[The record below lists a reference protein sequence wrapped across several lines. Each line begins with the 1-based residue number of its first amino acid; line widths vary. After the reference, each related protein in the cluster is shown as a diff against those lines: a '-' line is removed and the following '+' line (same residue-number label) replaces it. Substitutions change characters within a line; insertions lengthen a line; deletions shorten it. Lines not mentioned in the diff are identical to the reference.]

1 MDSREHRSPTPT
13 DDHVDHDSALAAD
26 DYATRR
32 VPDSQT
38 QRTWD
43 ISLVRM
49 GLTVSASDLVFGYTI
64 GLYFGFWQAVLI
76 SLAISLVIA
85 VVSVAMGM
93 IGFRERITFALT
105 TRFAF
110 GREGSRLPSLVMA
123 VVIALFYGYI
133 LGITVAVFPGARN
146 TGLQLVYCIVLG
158 VIYLVISGF
167 GFARGLKWMGRIG
180 VPLMVALVVVADVL
194 TIVHAG
200 GFGAI
205 LDAQP
210 QKAGG
215 IALAAL
221 VGSGIS
227 KWMAGATISADI
239 TRFGRSASAVWT
251 TTFAEFVVG
260 NFGFN
265 LLGLILGLGLRTS
278 DLGAA
283 FGIIGLTWLAS
294 IAFFVQSVTVETNE
308 LYAASLATANGA
320 GLSRRTSNLIVAA
333 LGVAIGFY
341 GVSQGIIASF
351 LTFIGYLGYAL
362 PVIPG
367 IILADYYIVHRMS
380 YSTSLDRLPA
390 VNSRA
395 IAAFF
400 VTVAINIVTGL
411 MGDTFWHVLPV
422 FGALVYLLFSI
433 PQTVAAWQ
441 SVPPPVARET
451 TTSGRAG

>member
-1 MDSREHRSPTPT
+1 MNPT
-13 DDHVDHDSALAAD
+13 DARPTTTAATGVDDFAVS
-26 DYATRR
+26 R
-32 VPDSQT
+32 VPESHQ

-64 GLYFGFWQAVLI
+64 GLYFGFWHAVLI
-76 SLAISLVIA
+76 SLAISAVIA
-85 VVSVAMGM
+85 IVSVGMGM
-93 IGFRERITFALT
+93 IGLRERITFALT

-133 LGITVAVFPGARN
+133 LGITVAVFPGANN

-167 GFARGLKWMGRIG
+167 GFAKGLKWMGRIG
-180 VPLMVALVVVADVL
+180 VPLMIALVVVADVL
-194 TIVHAG
+194 TVVHAG
-200 GFGAI
+200 GVGAI

-239 TRFGRSASAVWT
+239 TRFGRSASSVWT
-251 TTFAEFVVG
+251 TTFAEFIVG

-265 LLGLILGLGLRTS
+265 LLGLVLGLGLRTS

-320 GLSRRTSNLIVAA
+320 GLSRRTTNLIVAV

-367 IILADYYIVHRMS
+367 IILADYYIVHRMN
-380 YSTSLDRLPA
+380 YSAPLEGLPA
-390 VNSRA
+390 VNTRA
-395 IAAFF
+395 VAAFF
-400 VTVAINIVTGL
+400 VTIVLNIVTGL
-411 MGDTFWHVLPV
+411 MGDAFWHVLPV
-422 FGALVYLLFSI
+422 FGAVVYLLLSI
-433 PQTVAAWQ
+433 PQTRAAWRATPRAVERTATSQ
-441 SVPPPVARET
+441 GSV
-451 TTSGRAG
+451 G

>member
-1 MDSREHRSPTPT
+1 MDSPETRSPSAVP
-13 DDHVDHDSALAAD
+13 VDAAERGSTE
-26 DYATRR
+26 DYADGR
-32 VPDSQT
+32 VPESQT

-76 SLAISLVIA
+76 SLVISLVIA
-85 VVSVAMGM
+85 VVSVGMGM

-133 LGITVAVFPGARN
+133 LGITVAVFPGANN

-158 VIYLVISGF
+158 AIYLVISGF
-167 GFARGLKWMGRIG
+167 GFAKGLKWMGRIG
-180 VPLMVALVVVADVL
+180 VPLMVALVVVADIL
-194 TIVHAG
+194 TITHAG
-200 GFGAI
+200 GIGAI

-239 TRFGRSASAVWT
+239 TRFGRSASSVWT

-320 GLSRRTSNLIVAA
+320 GLSRRTTNLVVAL
-333 LGVAIGFY
+333 LGVVIGFY

-367 IILADYYIVHRMS
+367 IILVDYYVVHRMN
-380 YSTSLDRLPA
+380 YSMALDRLPA
-390 VNSRA
+390 VNVRA
-395 IAAFF
+395 VAAFF
-400 VTVAINIVTGL
+400 VTVALNIVTGL
-411 MGDTFWHVLPV
+411 MGDSFWHVLPL
-422 FGALVYLLFSI
+422 FGGVVYLLFSL
-433 PQTVAAWQ
+433 PQTAAAWRSAPAPAAQ
-441 SVPPPVARET
+441 ET
-451 TTSGRAG
+451 RAGGVR

>member
-1 MDSREHRSPTPT
+1 MDSPDTRGAQTVAGDVE
-13 DDHVDHDSALAAD
+13 
-26 DYATRR
+26 DYADAR
-32 VPDSQT
+32 VPSSQT

-76 SLAISLVIA
+76 SLVISLVIA
-85 VVSVAMGM
+85 VVSVGMGM
-93 IGFRERITFALT
+93 IGLRERITFALT

-133 LGITVAVFPGARN
+133 LGITVAVFPGASN

-158 VIYLVISGF
+158 AIYLVISGF
-167 GFARGLKWMGRIG
+167 GFAKGLKWMGRVG
-180 VPLMVALVVVADVL
+180 VPLMIVLVVVADVL

-200 GFGAI
+200 GIGAI
-205 LDAQP
+205 INAQP

-239 TRFGRSASAVWT
+239 TRFGRSASSVWT

-265 LLGLILGLGLRTS
+265 LLGLVLGLGLRTS

-283 FGIIGLTWLAS
+283 FGIIGLTWLAAV
-294 IAFFVQSVTVETNE
+294 AFFVQSVTVETNE

-320 GLSRRTSNLIVAA
+320 GLSRRTTNLIVAV

-367 IILADYYIVHRMS
+367 IILADYYLVQRMN
-380 YSTSLDRLPA
+380 YSASLDRLPA
-390 VNSRA
+390 VNVRA

-400 VTVAINIVTGL
+400 VTVAVNIVTGL
-411 MGDTFWHVLPV
+411 MGDAFWHVLPI
-422 FGALVYLLFSI
+422 FGGVIYLLFSI
-433 PQTVAAWQ
+433 PQTRDAWRSSAQ
-441 SVPPPVARET
+441 PAAREST
-451 TTSGRAG
+451 TTRTAG